1 MPLPRL
7 RGEGASRRSRKQLDP
22 IEGVQVYRIPDLYR
36 SLTLPGGF
44 RFSRIKANSAVM
56 DRATDLFPG
65 APSTAG
71 VVDVLVPVA
80 LDHTYSYRVPRGMA
94 LKPGDVVGVPL
105 GAREVLAVVW
115 AENANPDPRLHNR
128 LKDVSEKLDVPPLKP
143 ELRSLVDW
151 VANYTLSPRG
161 MVLRMCLRMGEHL
174 GPERV
179 RLGVRLVGDAPKRL
193 TPARRR
199 VIEAVSDGLLHGK
212 SDLVRE
218 IGVSGSVIDGLVDE
232 GTLTVEAM
240 PRTLPPPA
248 PDPDFARPEFFD
260 AQLAGVAAMRTLAAN
275 GTFQVALL
283 DGVTGSGKTEVYFEA
298 VAETIRRGRQSLIL
312 MPEIALTGQFL
323 DRFAQRFG
331 VRPLEWHSEL
341 TPRTRARNWAAI
353 SEGKAP
359 VVVGARSAL
368 FLPYADLGLI
378 IVDEEHDQA
387 YKQDEGAHYHARDMA
402 VVRAHIAKIPIVLA
416 SATPSVESEVNAR
429 KGRYQ
434 RVALPS
440 RFGGQHMPHIE
451 AIDMRRAPPPRG
463 RFISP
468 VLAEQ
473 IRHAIERREQALLFL
488 NRRGYAPLTLCR
500 GCGHRFA
507 CTICDAWLVDHRFRQ
522 RLVCHHCGFSMPRPN
537 ICPHC
542 AAEESLVAVGP
553 GVERL
558 QEEAASIFPEART
571 MVLSS
576 DLITSIETMRSELNE
591 IAEGRVDIIIG
602 TQLVAKGHN
611 FPRLNLVGVIDADL
625 GLSNGDPRAAERT
638 FQLLNQVV
646 GRAGREQGRGVGY
659 LQTHQPE
666 HPVIKALIANDR
678 EAFYASEIDIRERT
692 GYPPFGRLASLIV
705 SAGDRP
711 TAEGFARKLAAV
723 APLDER
729 IQVLG
734 PAEAPLAVLKGR
746 YRFRLLVKSLRNVD
760 LSQYLREWL
769 EAGPK
774 TKGNL
779 KLEVD
784 VDPQSFL

>member
-1 MPLPRL
+1 MDTARSH
-7 RGEGASRRSRKQLDP
+7 AS
-22 IEGVQVYRIPDLYR
+22 
-36 SLTLPGGF
+36 SLTPT
-44 RFSRIKANSAVM
+44 SM
-56 DRATDLFPG
+56 
-65 APSTAG
+65 
-71 VVDVLVPVA
+71 VDVLVPVA
-80 LDHTYSYRVPRGMA
+80 LDQTYSYRVPRGMD
-94 LKPGDVVGVPL
+94 LKAGDVVAVPL
-105 GAREVLAVVW
+105 GAREVMAVVW
-115 AENANPDPRLHNR
+115 AENAKPDPRLHNR

-143 ELRSLVDW
+143 ELRALVDW
-151 VANYTLSPRG
+151 VANYTLSARG
-161 MVLRMCLRMGEHL
+161 MVLRMTLRMGENL
-174 GPERV
+174 GPERM
-179 RLGVRLVGDAPKRL
+179 RLGVRLVGEPPRRM
-193 TPARRR
+193 TPARHR
-199 VIEAVSDGLLHGK
+199 VIELLSDRLLHGK
-212 SDLVRE
+212 SEAARE
-218 IGVSGSVIDGLVDE
+218 AGVSSGVIDGLVDE
-232 GTLTVEAM
+232 GTLTVEPM
-240 PRTLPPPA
+240 PPPPA
-248 PDPDFARPEFFD
+248 PPMPDPDYAKPEFSHQQRAAAD
-260 AQLAGVAAMRTLAAN
+260 AMRTLAAS
-275 GTFQVALL
+275 GSFHVALL

-298 VAETIRRGRQSLIL
+298 IAENIRRNRQSLIL

-341 TPRTRARNWAAI
+341 SPRTRARNWAAI
-353 SEGKAP
+353 SGGEAP

-387 YKQDEGAHYHARDMA
+387 YKQDDGAHYHARDMA

-416 SATPSVESEVNAR
+416 SATPSIESEVNAR

-434 RVALPS
+434 RIALPS
-440 RFGGQHMPHIE
+440 RFGGQHMPQIE
-451 AIDMRRAPPPRG
+451 AIDLRREPPSRG

-468 VLAEQ
+468 RLAEQ
-473 IRHAIERREQALLFL
+473 IRYAVERREQALLFL

-500 GCGHRFA
+500 ACGHRFA

-558 QEEAASIFPEART
+558 QEEAAALFPGART

-611 FPRLNLVGVIDADL
+611 FPRLNLVGVVDADL
-625 GLSNGDPRAAERT
+625 GLGNGDPRAAERT
-638 FQLLNQVV
+638 FQLLNQVI

-666 HPVIKALIANDR
+666 HPVIKALVASDR
-678 EAFYASEIDIRERT
+678 EAFYASEIESRERT
-692 GYPPFGRLASLIV
+692 GYPPFGRLASLII

-711 TAEGFARKLAAV
+711 TAEGFGRKLASV

-734 PAEAPLAVLKGR
+734 PAEAPLAVIKGR
-746 YRFRLLVKSLRNVD
+746 YRFRLLVKSLRSVD

-769 EAGPK
+769 AAGPK
-774 TKGNL
+774 TTGNL